1 MKSRLTLIAIAATL
15 FASGATLAH
24 HSRANFELDRVV
36 TIEGTITE
44 WSWRSPHVW
53 MKVEIDGD
61 ASETVEWLVEGN
73 AIPGLRRRGWSKESF
88 AVGDHV
94 VASGNPDRDP
104 ENLLMFLVTMMGD
117 DQKLL
122 YNFKLPPEE
131 EARIAALMKP
141 TEASADFSGI
151 WERVASTRYF
161 LTGSFSPPQGWPLTA
176 RGEAQIAEF
185 DLANDPFLRCHPTA
199 IPRLTYSPFGH
210 RWIRESDRILIEK
223 EFNPNSRV
231 VHLNMKEHPADIT
244 PSRVGHSIGW
254 FEGDTLVVDTIGFE
268 YDDWGNYRGLDSSE
282 QKHIVERYTLT
293 NDGYGLHMEIT
304 QMDPAFLAEPYTM
317 EWDYT
322 KQKEY
327 EFEYQPCEIES
338 AARHLELNE

>member
-1 MKSRLTLIAIAATL
+1 MKSRLIIIAAVATL
-15 FASGATLAH
+15 LVSGAAVAH
-24 HSRANFELDRVV
+24 HSRANFELDRIV
-36 TIEGTITE
+36 TIEGTVTE

-53 MKVEIDGD
+53 MKVESPG
-61 ASETVEWLVEGN
+61 ENGEVVEWLVEGN

-88 AVGDHV
+88 AVGDEV
-94 VASGNPDRDP
+94 VASGNPDRNPD
-104 ENLLMFLVTMMGD
+104 NKLMFLVSIMSDT
-117 DQKLL
+117 QSLL

-141 TEASADFSGI
+141 TEPSTDFSGI
-151 WERVASTRYF
+151 WERVASNKYF
-161 LTGSFSPPQGWPLTA
+161 LTGSFNPPQGWPLTA
-176 RGEAQIAEF
+176 KGEAQVAEF
-185 DLANDPFLRCHPTA
+185 DLVNDPYLRCHTTA

-210 RWIRESDRILIEK
+210 RWIRDGDTIRIEK
-223 EFNPNSRV
+223 EFNPNARII
-231 VHLNMKEHPADIT
+231 HLGMTEHPENIE

-254 FEGDTLVVDTIGFE
+254 FEGDTLVVDTIGFV

-293 NDGYGLHMEIT
+293 NDGYGLHMELT
-304 QMDPAFLAEPYTM
+304 QMDPEFLTEPYTM
-317 EWDYT
+317 EWDYR

-327 EFEYQPCEIES
+327 EFEYQPCTIES